1 MAQKI
6 VKTRLV
12 HRKDSSTK
20 WSSVNPILLDGE
32 MGIEKDTRKFKIG
45 DGVTSWNDLP
55 YANVTYDVLNS
66 KFSVGND
73 ENTPGTAPLR
83 DDSNQIH
90 VNTTSKSDETVAV
103 NKGYM
108 ERHVAAEIQKISQG
122 GKVATLGEDGKIPA
136 SQLPSYVDDIIEG
149 YARKIYTYPFHCR
162 TFKNNIF

>member
-12 HRKDSSTK
+12 HRKDLSTK

-55 YANVTYDVLNS
+55 YANVTYDVFNA

-73 ENTPGTAPLR
+73 ENTPGTAPVR

-90 VNTTSKSDETVAV
+90 VNTTSKSDPTVAV

-108 ERHVAAEIQKISQG
+108 EQLTVFLYYFIQ
-122 GKVATLGEDGKIPA
+122 T
-136 SQLPSYVDDIIEG
+136 
-149 YARKIYTYPFHCR
+149 R
-162 TFKNNIF
+162 